1 MVENNPDQ
9 NEKYQE
15 YLNTLQQQMD
25 REQLD
30 TIQKDGLLSNN
41 DGGMIREQLDFS
53 EQLGELYHLLKGEQ
67 RVENNDGS
75 TSWIVTNNTKDI
87 RILSDL
93 GVEFVM
99 NFLRSYLNKNTILSN
114 YKEDTINEKMAD
126 LSNSINDALFM
137 SYEKYFLQPTREEC
151 YVMVKEN
158 IKNLLQD
165 RKFQAELLSKEF
177 DEDKIRE
184 EIIKNM
190 NLEREFSKIREIYRK
205 EKLKGYESLHR
216 QIQDTINSAYN
227 RAWNGQERRSLRQSM
242 HVSENRNPNFSKQNS
257 NPIKR
262 LFGG

>member
-1 MVENNPDQ
+1 MAQEDQNQ

-15 YLNTLQQQMD
+15 YLNSLQQQMD

-30 TIQKDGLLSNN
+30 AIQKDALSSNQ

-75 TSWIVTNNTKDI
+75 TSWIVTKHTKDI

-93 GVEFVM
+93 GVEFIM

-114 YKEDTINEKMAD
+114 YKEETINQKMAD
-126 LSNSINDALFM
+126 LSNSLNDALFM

-151 YVMVKEN
+151 YIMVKDN

-165 RKFQAELLSKEF
+165 KKFQAELIGKSF
-177 DEDKIRE
+177 DENETRE

-216 QIQDTINSAYN
+216 QIQDKINSAYN

-242 HVSENRNPNFSKQNS
+242 HVSENRNPNFTKQGS
-257 NPIKR
+257 NPLKR
-262 LFGG
+262 IFGG